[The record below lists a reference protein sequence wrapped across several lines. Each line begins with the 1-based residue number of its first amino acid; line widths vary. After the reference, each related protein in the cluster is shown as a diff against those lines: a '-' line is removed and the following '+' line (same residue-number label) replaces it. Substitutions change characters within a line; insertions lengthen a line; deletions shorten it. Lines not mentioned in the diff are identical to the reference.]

1 MRNVSIVKRFKEE
14 CKMEKL
20 TIFGGGSWGT
30 ALADTAA
37 RSDNDVLLWS
47 IERDNMRTLNQKHYN
62 PGYLGDH
69 KIHPFVRGTSDLDEA
84 ADHSDKWLFVVPTQY
99 VRDVLS
105 KLNSINRQPVHF
117 CNAAKGLEIST
128 MSRISQVAREKLP
141 SAVISVL
148 SGPSHAE
155 EVIQKMPTA
164 VVVAS
169 HEDSA
174 ATMWQEMLSTN
185 YLRIYTSQDIAG
197 VEIGG
202 AVKNVIAIASG
213 IAHTMKLGDNA
224 TAALVSRGLA
234 EIMRLGAKMGA
245 HPLTLAGLAG
255 VGDLMVTCYSIHS
268 RNYRLGMAIGEG
280 KKFDEAVEE
289 LGQVA
294 EGAYTVKAIVKL
306 AKRLDVDLP
315 LSQGVYSILYEN
327 VSPTK
332 KLEELMTR
340 DPKPEYPP
348 DIYWA
353 PDKSE
358 NN

>member
-1 MRNVSIVKRFKEE
+1 
-14 CKMEKL
+14 MEKL

-30 ALADTAA
+30 ALADMAA

-47 IERDNMRTLNQKHYN
+47 IERDNMRTLNSEHYN
-62 PGYLGDH
+62 PGYLDNH
-69 KIHPFVRGTSDLDEA
+69 KVHPFVRGTSDLDEA
-84 ADHSDKWLFVVPTQY
+84 ADHSDKWLFVVPTQF
-99 VRDVLS
+99 VREVLS
-105 KLNSINRQPVHF
+105 KLNSINRQPVHL

-128 MSRISQVAREKLP
+128 MSRISQVAAEKFP
-141 SAVISVL
+141 GAIISVL

-155 EVIQKMPTA
+155 EVIEKMPTA

-169 HEDSA
+169 HDDEEA
-174 ATMWQEMLSTN
+174 QMWQKMLSTN
-185 YLRIYTSQDIAG
+185 YFRIYTSHDVAG

-213 IAHTMKLGDNA
+213 IAHTLKLGDNS
-224 TAALVSRGLA
+224 TAALVCRGLA
-234 EIMRLGAKMGA
+234 EIMRLGAKLGA

-280 KKFDEAVEE
+280 KTFDQAAEE

-294 EGAYTVKAIVKL
+294 EGAYTAKAIVKL
-306 AKRLDVDLP
+306 AEQLKVDLP
-315 LSQGVYSILYEN
+315 ISRGVYSILYEN
-327 VSPTK
+327 ADPVD
-332 KLEELMTR
+332 KLQELMTR

-348 DIYWA
+348 HIYWA
-353 PDKSE
+353 HETSDDQ
-358 NN
+358 